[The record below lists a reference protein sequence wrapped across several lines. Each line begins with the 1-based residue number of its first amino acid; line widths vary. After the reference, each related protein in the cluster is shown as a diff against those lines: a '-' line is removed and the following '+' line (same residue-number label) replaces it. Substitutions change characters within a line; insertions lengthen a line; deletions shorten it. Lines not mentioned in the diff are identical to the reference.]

1 MTTAAAL
8 TAPTLDE
15 IRTTAPQVPTTLEQ
29 TGLTTDMIEQLL
41 VKTLYGGELT
51 GLMLAERL
59 RLPFTIIEPIIER
72 IRIERLI
79 EVRGGTSTASYR
91 YTPTDLGRERA
102 QQYLA
107 INQYTG
113 AAPVPLATYVAQ
125 MRALAASRGYIDRER
140 LRKGFAHLIVPDAVL
155 EQLGPAANA
164 NKAIFLYGP
173 PGNGKTVLAEGLSR
187 TLGGDMYMP
196 YAIEIEGH
204 IITMYD
210 PISHEA
216 LDADVTDATS
226 IIAAAPRDRRWVRIR
241 RPVVIVGGELTL
253 DMLDLTFNPLA
264 KFYDAPL
271 QLKANGGIFLV
282 DDFGRQRMRPED
294 LLNRWIVPLESRVD
308 YLTLHTG
315 KKFQVPF
322 DVLTVFDEPRPRLAG
337 GRSVPSPYSL
347 QDRDSGSV
355 DRRLHA
361 YPRAQ
366 LPASRSALPS
376 RDGGVPATTALHADQ
391 PTAARMSSPRPA
403 RSGHGALP
411 LPWYRA
417 GAQPRDARRGVR
429 GLLPRRQS
437 VRAGTRQ
444 SSYTTKAGSAGRGE
458 VMTAPRMALVNQRT
472 DESLADRIEV
482 AVTRNDRR
490 KGLLG
495 RDVFETSSALII
507 APCFSIHT
515 MFMRFDIDAVF
526 VDDDGRA
533 VKVVQGMGPWRIA
546 VQPFAHAVVELPAG
560 SLRERPVDVGDR
572 LYLVNSSG
580 ERVGLSVSDLRGRVC

>member
-1 MTTAAAL
+1 M
-8 TAPTLDE
+8 
-15 IRTTAPQVPTTLEQ
+15 V
-29 TGLTTDMIEQLL
+29 EQLL

-72 IRIERLI
+72 IRVERLI

-91 YTPTDLGRERA
+91 YTPTDLGRDRA

-216 LDADVTDATS
+216 LDADVPDATS

-322 DVLTVFDEPRPRLAG
+322 DVLTVFATNLDPASLADEAFLRRI
-337 GRSVPSPYSL
+337 PYKIAI
-347 QDRDSGSV
+347 RGSV
-355 DRRLHA
+355 DRGLHA
-361 YPRAQ
+361 HPRAE
-366 LPASRSALPS
+366 LPAPRPALPS
-376 RDGGVPATTALHADQ
+376 GDGGVPAATALPADR
-391 PTAARMSSPRPA
+391 TARCARVIRATCSIRSRRSAAIAASSRSSTA
-403 RSGHGALP
+403 RCST
-411 LPWYRA
+411 R
-417 GAQPRDARRGVR
+417 RARRISSTTRCLMPEPAKVR
-429 GLLPRRQS
+429 
-437 VRAGTRQ
+437 T
-444 SSYTTKAGSAGRGE
+444 
-458 VMTAPRMALVNQRT
+458 
-472 DESLADRIEV
+472 
-482 AVTRNDRR
+482 RR
-490 KGLLG
+490 KRG
-495 RDVFETSSALII
+495 
-507 APCFSIHT
+507 AP
-515 MFMRFDIDAVF
+515 
-526 VDDDGRA
+526 
-533 VKVVQGMGPWRIA
+533 
-546 VQPFAHAVVELPAG
+546 VEV
-560 SLRERPVDVGDR
+560 R
-572 LYLVNSSG
+572 
-580 ERVGLSVSDLRGRVC
+580 